1 LSTLTEVKAEVG
13 ERLVAGSHVED
24 LASNNILRSSRA
36 DGAAECLDLSNGVRI
51 LIEALL
57 SEGTKK
63 EESSLFVKV
72 LLEDKLV
79 WASVDFFRSFS

>member
-1 LSTLTEVKAEVG
+1 MSTLAEIKAEVG
-13 ERLVAGSHVED
+13 EWLVAGSHVED
-24 LASNNILRSSRA
+24 LASNNIFRSSRA

-57 SEGTKK
+57 SEGTK
-63 EESSLFVKV
+63 EEKSSLFVKV
-72 LLEDKLV
+72 LLEYKFV